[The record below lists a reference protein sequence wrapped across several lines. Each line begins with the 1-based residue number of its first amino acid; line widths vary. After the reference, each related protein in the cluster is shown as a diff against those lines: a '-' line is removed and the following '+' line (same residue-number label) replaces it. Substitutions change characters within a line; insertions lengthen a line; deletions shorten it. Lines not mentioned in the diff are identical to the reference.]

1 MSDDLSQKQ
10 ALFCLEYLVDLNAT
24 QAAIRA
30 GYPKRSAGSMGYKL
44 LSNEKVQDSLKK
56 LFAERRQRLEVTAD
70 NTIKELA
77 RMAFSDLKDFAKW
90 GQKRVLIGAAK
101 DKDGKRKR
109 RKSIMV
115 NFVDFINSDQVD
127 GAQVQQVKIDK
138 HGQASIKL
146 YDKTKSLETLARHF
160 GLTGPDSGD
169 GALSKFMDTVK
180 DAYEM
185 GKHYKKPE

>member
-1 MSDDLSQKQ
+1 MFEDLSPKQ
-10 ALFCLEYLVDLNAT
+10 EIFCLEYLVDLNAT

-30 GYPKRSAGSMGYKL
+30 GYPQKSARSMGHKL
-44 LSNEKVQDSLKK
+44 LSNEKVQERLKV
-56 LFAERRQRLEVTAD
+56 LFDERRARLEVTGD

-77 RMAFSDLKDFAKW
+77 RLAFSDLKDFARW
-90 GQKRVLIGAAK
+90 GQRRVLVK
-101 DKDGKRKR
+101 QGKGKR
-109 RKSIMV
+109 RKGVMF

-127 GAQVQQVKIDK
+127 GAQVQSVKIDK

-160 GLTGPDSGD
+160 GLTGPDAGE
-169 GALSKFMDTVK
+169 GNLAKFMDTVRE
-180 DAYEM
+180 AYEM

>member
-1 MSDDLSQKQ
+1 MSDELTKKQ
-10 ALFCLEYLVDLNAT
+10 EIFCLEYLVDLNGT

-30 GYPKRSAGSMGYKL
+30 GYPKKSARSMGSKL
-44 LSNEKVQDSLKK
+44 LAHPKVQDRLKI
-56 LFAERRQRLEVTAD
+56 LFEERRERLEVTAD

-77 RMAFSDLKDFAKW
+77 RLGFSDMKHFARW
-90 GQKRVLIGAAK
+90 GQKRVLISQ
-101 DKDGKRKR
+101 GKGKR
-109 RKSIMV
+109 RKGIYV

-127 GAQVQQVKIDK
+127 GSQVQSVKIDK
-138 HGQASIKL
+138 HGQASLKL

-169 GALSKFMDTVK
+169 SGLANYLKTVQE
-180 DAYEM
+180 AYEM